1 MLFLLFFCMVEHII
15 TIETGKIND
24 YIYHID
30 ARAYGAP
37 RMLSVFVAQ
46 FDDSSVLIDCG
57 SSLDIKKLVRFFKK
71 SNIDLS
77 SFKYLTTT
85 HHHFDHN
92 GGLWQLYDMIKEC
105 NPDIKI
111 MTNNK
116 TKELLNDYEEHLAR
130 GKRTYGNLTGIMN
143 PIEEGAFKV
152 VNASK
157 NFTSEPNKLDF
168 LDSFSINNSDVK
180 FGILSTP
187 GHTPDHQCPFFVKD
201 GSVDFIHLGESVGT
215 IYHSS
220 KLVTMPT
227 SMPTY
232 YNHEQYMD
240 TLQNLKNLS
249 PSRAGFGHFGVIT
262 GKENFRTLLLEHE
275 SYMKKFREAII
286 KFYGEK
292 PETRYVFEHILPMLY
307 PRTDLSFGK
316 DSIFSG
322 IALGIVYGMMM
333 DLGYRKD

>member
-1 MLFLLFFCMVEHII
+1 MVENII

-37 RMLSVFVAQ
+37 RMLSIFVAQ
-46 FDDSSVLIDCG
+46 FNDSSVLIDCG
-57 SSLDIKKLVRFFKK
+57 TSLDTKKLLRFFKK
-71 SNIDLS
+71 LNIDLS

-85 HHHFDHN
+85 HHHFDHS
-92 GGLWQLYDMIKEC
+92 GGLWQLYDMIKEY
-105 NPDIKI
+105 NPDVKI
-111 MTNNK
+111 ITNNK

-130 GKRTYGNLTGIMN
+130 GKRTYGNLTGIMK

-152 VNASK
+152 IKASE
-157 NFTSEPNKLDF
+157 NFATEPNKLNF

-187 GHTPDHQCPFFVKD
+187 GHTPDHQSPIFVKD
-201 GSVDFIHLGESVGT
+201 DLIEFIHLGESVGT

-220 KLVTMPT
+220 ELVTMPT

-232 YNHEQYMD
+232 YNHKEYMK
-240 TLQNLKNLS
+240 TLENLKNLS
-249 PSRAGFGHFGVIT
+249 PIKAGFGHFGVVNGINNVR
-262 GKENFRTLLLEHE
+262 EILLEHE
-275 SYMKKFREAII
+275 TFMKKFRELII
-286 KFYGEK
+286 KSYSEK
-292 PETRYVFEHILPMLY
+292 PETRHVLEQIMPVLL
-307 PRTDLSFGK
+307 PRTDLSFEEN
-316 DSIFSG
+316 SIFNG
-322 IALGIVYGMMM
+322 IALAIVYGMMM